1 MGIVKK
7 FNEFIKES
15 IWSDMQDR
23 GTKDLIKREDDV
35 NSLDCTDFFE
45 YLKTRYEGY
54 CDSNYIGMK
63 DNYIKFYLSSG
74 CRLHIRYND
83 DGKTI
88 KEITTE
94 PFDKDFFSCFEAEL
108 KSKNVKHNLTAD
120 FNGSDTFEIKD
131 KNGNT
136 SNRTVIE
143 FIDNYFNYVIDEEGE
158 KILLDICDEL
168 RPDYKNGEEITL
180 DKILKLAKYELVVNR
195 YSKKARF
202 FNFIEKNYD
211 DIMNMIKNNT
221 GVYESIWSDM
231 QERGTGDL
239 VKKED
244 DYVNYDIRRF
254 GDYLDKNYVFTPKY
268 DGHNYTKMYKGS
280 NIVSIIAL
288 GIIEYG
294 TYYIHL
300 MMEDTDNGYLLKIT
314 KYINKASDLFNL
326 LGETY
331 VIKKMQHSV
340 DYSIEPKEG
349 TVNNKFYIEVLEFL
363 LQNAEYPV
371 EKIIEKAI

>member
-23 GTKDLIKREDDV
+23 GTGDIVKREDDV
-35 NSLDCTDFFE
+35 NSLDCADFFE
-45 YLKTRYEGY
+45 YLKTRYNGY
-54 CDSNYIGMK
+54 CDTNYIGRK
-63 DNYIKFYLSSG
+63 DNYIKFYISSG

-120 FNGSDTFEIKD
+120 FDGSDTFEIKD

-143 FIDNYFNYVIDEEGE
+143 FVDNYFNYVIDEEGE
-158 KILLDICDEL
+158 KILLKLCDKL
-168 RPDYKNGEEITL
+168 RPDYEKGEEITL

-195 YSKKARF
+195 YFKKERF
-202 FNFIEKNYD
+202 FNFIKKNYD
-211 DIMNMIKNNT
+211 DIMDMIKNNT

-231 QERGTGDL
+231 QERGTEDM

-268 DGHNYTKMYKGS
+268 EGHNYTKMYKGS
-280 NIVSIIAL
+280 NMVSIMAL
-288 GIIEYG
+288 GIIEFG

-300 MMEDTDNGYLLKIT
+300 VMLDEGDGYLLKIT
-314 KYINKASDLFNL
+314 KNINKATDLFNL
-326 LGETY
+326 LKETY
-331 VIKKMQHSV
+331 VVKNIQSSMEC
-340 DYSIEPKEG
+340 SIEPKEG

-371 EKIIEKAI
+371 EKVVEKAI